1 MSYIFVFLFMVF
13 CHIIDDYNL
22 QGWLA
27 SAKQKSYWEN
37 DEYTRFRMWKYKND
51 YIMALFIHSLSWA
64 FMIMLPIAITESF
77 NVGWLFL
84 LVFLINTAMHMF
96 IDNEKAN
103 NKTINLVTDQLLHLV
118 QIAGTFVFWA
128 SGLMGRV

>member
-27 SAKQKSYWEN
+27 SAKQKSYWEAN
-37 DEYTRFRMWKYKND
+37 APEKLYKND
-51 YIMALFIHSLSWA
+51 CIMALFMHSLSWA
-64 FMIMLPIAITESF
+64 FMIMLPIAIAESF
-77 NVGWLFL
+77 NVGWIFL

-118 QIAGTFVFWA
+118 QIAGTFVIWA
-128 SGLMGRV
+128 FGLMGHV